1 MWKMHTTR
9 HIYHRRNAKHTHA
22 VNKSELGLN
31 PTREKDVQMDKNRRK
46 LKRGKLNKLKF
57 LTSTGIL
64 EKIDE

>member
-1 MWKMHTTR
+1 MDTHTPHR
-9 HIYHRRNAKHTHA
+9 YHRRNTKHTRA

-57 LTSTGIL
+57 LTATGIL